1 MIIKWKNVSHTKKNQ
16 SKGTDPKMIE
26 QEQRYYNNLQPQTR
40 I

>member
-16 SKGTDPKMIE
+16 SIGTDPKMTE
-26 QEQRYYNNLQPQTR
+26 QEHRYYNNLQPQTR